1 MAGFQAQDLTVHFDY
16 KDNKIGKNCDSVAC
30 KYKGGRTHYHCRY
43 CSFVRAGLSYDKM
56 IKHMRSKHSSNLVS
70 QVSTEE
76 QQTLTE
82 LNIESDPSDPALE
95 KSPQLSPP
103 RSFIIKKAKFRH
115 QYQQNLVVCKLRLH
129 FLLCF
134 IKLNLLTKI
143 HVGQWKVL
151 FTQWKFEYYTL

>member
-103 RSFIIKKAKFRH
+103 RSFIIKKSKVSTPMSAEPGSLQIEAPFSPLFHK
-115 QYQQNLVVCKLRLH
+115 
-129 FLLCF
+129 
-134 IKLNLLTKI
+134 TKSI
-143 HVGQWKVL
+143 DQDPCRPVEGP
-151 FTQWKFEYYTL
+151 FYPMEI